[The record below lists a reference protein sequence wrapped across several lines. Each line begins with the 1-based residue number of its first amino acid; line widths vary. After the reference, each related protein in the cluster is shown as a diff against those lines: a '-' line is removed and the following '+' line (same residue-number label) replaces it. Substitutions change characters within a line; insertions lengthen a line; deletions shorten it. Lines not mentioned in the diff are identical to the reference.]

1 MKRAR
6 KRFARTPPTKSVAAC
21 RANCPGHFDTAS
33 TEIISMFHVSL
44 RDLPRRRT
52 LSRCLPGSAYDSAL
66 NGAASFS
73 SLYPLA
79 ASFLP
84 QSAASQFLND
94 TSAHQQQSAHATS
107 SSTTPSLLSAA
118 GNSSPVIVPVTIGE
132 SALQSAAK
140 AAAASHGNNNNNGGE
155 SVSGD

>member
-6 KRFARTPPTKSVAAC
+6 KRFARTPPTKSAAAC
-21 RANCPGHFDTAS
+21 RANCPAHFDTAS
-33 TEIISMFHVSL
+33 TEIISMFHVRL
-44 RDLPRRRT
+44 GELPCPRT
-52 LSRCLPGSAYDSAL
+52 FSHRLPGSAYDSAL

-73 SLYPLA
+73 SLFPLA

-84 QSAASQFLND
+84 QSAASQFLSE
-94 TSAHQQQSAHATS
+94 TSAQHQSAHSTS

-132 SALQSAAK
+132 SALQSAVK
-140 AAAASHGNNNNNGGE
+140 AAAAAHGNNNNNGSE